1 MEKKY
6 TVVITEILQRK
17 APVTV
22 ESKEIAEQ
30 IVERQYYN
38 QEHILDESDLTA
50 RSFKAKTA

>member
-6 TVVITEILQRK
+6 TVIITEILQRK
-17 APVTV
+17 VPVTA
-22 ESKEIAEQ
+22 ESKEVAEQ

-38 QEHILDESDLTA
+38 QEHILDERDLTA